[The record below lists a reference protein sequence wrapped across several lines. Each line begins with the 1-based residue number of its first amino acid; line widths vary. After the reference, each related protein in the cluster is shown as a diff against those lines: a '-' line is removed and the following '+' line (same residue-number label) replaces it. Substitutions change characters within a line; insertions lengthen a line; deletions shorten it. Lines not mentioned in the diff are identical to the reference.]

1 MRVGVDIGA
10 TKIEFVVL
18 DKKNKVIFKK
28 RISTPK
34 SYKTVISDI
43 KLNINSLDKKFKKKI
58 KSRGLPSRFYRCR
71 YRFIKKL
78 NKCNMVEQ

>member
-10 TKIEFVVL
+10 TKIEFVVI

-34 SYKTVISDI
+34 SYKEVISDI
-43 KLNINSLDKKFKKKI
+43 KLNIGSLDKKFKKKI
-58 KSRGLPSRFYRCR
+58 KCWCLSSRIYR
-71 YRFIKKL
+71 YQFGFIKKL
-78 NKCNMVEQ
+78 NKCNMVKQ

>member
-10 TKIEFVVL
+10 TKIEFIVL

-34 SYKTVISDI
+34 SYKKVISDI
-43 KLNINSLDKKFKKKI
+43 KLNIRSLDKKCKKKL
-58 KSRGLPSRFYRCR
+58 KVGVM
-71 YRFIKKL
+71 
-78 NKCNMVEQ
+78 NG

>member
-10 TKIEFVVL
+10 TKIEFIVL

-34 SYKTVISDI
+34 SYKEVISDI
-43 KLNINSLDKKFKKKI
+43 KLNIDILDKKFKK
-58 KSRGLPSRFYRCR
+58 
-71 YRFIKKL
+71 
-78 NKCNMVEQ
+78 N

>member
-34 SYKTVISDI
+34 SYKKVISDI
-43 KLNINSLDKKFKKKI
+43 KLFYFLFDLEYLIQESKYHI
-58 KSRGLPSRFYRCR
+58 KNVNQ
-71 YRFIKKL
+71 L
-78 NKCNMVEQ
+78 N

>member
-28 RISTPK
+28 SH
-34 SYKTVISDI
+34 YV
-43 KLNINSLDKKFKKKI
+43 
-58 KSRGLPSRFYRCR
+58 
-71 YRFIKKL
+71 
-78 NKCNMVEQ
+78 